1 MGLSAM
7 QYLILVA
14 VIILVFATDLL
25 VGKRNKDRHGGG
37 NGAKD
42 KKGAQEDTCVS
53 GYCIDPTY
61 NKLELPS
68 TKPSHVRI
76 NLEVST
82 IYMIFICFNTKFN
95 LKYLDLC

>member
-7 QYLILVA
+7 QYLILIA

-42 KKGAQEDTCVS
+42 KKAAQEDTCVS

-76 NLEVST
+76 NLEVGNYDKHEVQMDM
-82 IYMIFICFNTKFN
+82 IYTK
-95 LKYLDLC
+95 